1 MTWIQ
6 DFQMDEKAKF
16 NDEQVVEMI
25 NKGSQENLKIFKR
38 IIEDEARK

>member
-16 NDEQVVEMI
+16 NDNQVEEMI

-38 IIEDEARK
+38 IIEEGAKA